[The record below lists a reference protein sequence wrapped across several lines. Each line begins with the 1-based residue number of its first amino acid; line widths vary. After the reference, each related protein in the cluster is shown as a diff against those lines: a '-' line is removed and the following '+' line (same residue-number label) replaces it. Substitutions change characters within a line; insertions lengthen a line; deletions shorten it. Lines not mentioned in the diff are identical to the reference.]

1 MKKITLESRRAFI
14 TEASK
19 IVHERH
25 GQLEFFS
32 RPLVMENPREY
43 LLLRTTILE
52 KAVVGCL

>member
-25 GQLEFFS
+25 GHLEFFS
-32 RPLVMENPREY
+32 RPLVMGSPREY
-43 LLLRTTILE
+43 LLL
-52 KAVVGCL
+52 

>member
-1 MKKITLESRRAFI
+1 MAFI

-25 GQLEFFS
+25 GHLEFFS